1 MCPCLTLCLLTYFLP
16 HVSCLRRS
24 MLPYSTLFSK
34 TCFHWCHYLS
44 IPPHTCYHSC
54 TRPQLAFLQYAPRSH
69 LLQSPNSPQHAPIH
83 LSNIFIW
90 ELTIYPQSIHSYDC
104 LPKLGWEF
112 KEQKASFTC
121 LHFKSTQTAHSSV
134 WTVPSSQW
142 MLNKHL
148 LSQTIDPVCKSIL

>member
-54 TRPQLAFLQYAPRSH
+54 TRPQLAFLQYAPRGH

-83 LSNIFIW
+83 LSNTFIW
-90 ELTIYPQSIHSYDC
+90 ELTIFPKASIHMTAC
-104 LPKLGWEF
+104 LNWAGSSKNRKPVSPAFISRTPRQHTPQYELF
-112 KEQKASFTC
+112 P
-121 LHFKSTQTAHSSV
+121 AHSGCSTNIC
-134 WTVPSSQW
+134 WAKPLT
-142 MLNKHL
+142 
-148 LSQTIDPVCKSIL
+148 